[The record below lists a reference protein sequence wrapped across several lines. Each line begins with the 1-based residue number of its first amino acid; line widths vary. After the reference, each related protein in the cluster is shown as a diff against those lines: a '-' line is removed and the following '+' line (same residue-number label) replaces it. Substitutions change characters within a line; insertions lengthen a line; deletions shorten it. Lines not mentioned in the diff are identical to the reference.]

1 MNRISGVGRR
11 KNPRVAPLS
20 WLWNNGP
27 MIRLPVLLLTIFLI
41 YWQALASETAR
52 VVASQIDHDDTSLCI
67 KFGFAADTEAH
78 DACKL
83 ELLDLRHS
91 HERLMA
97 ANSVP

>member
-27 MIRLPVLLLTIFLI
+27 MILLPVLVLAIFLI

-52 VVASQIDHDDTSLCI
+52 VVAS
-67 KFGFAADTEAH
+67 
-78 DACKL
+78 
-83 ELLDLRHS
+83 
-91 HERLMA
+91 
-97 ANSVP
+97 